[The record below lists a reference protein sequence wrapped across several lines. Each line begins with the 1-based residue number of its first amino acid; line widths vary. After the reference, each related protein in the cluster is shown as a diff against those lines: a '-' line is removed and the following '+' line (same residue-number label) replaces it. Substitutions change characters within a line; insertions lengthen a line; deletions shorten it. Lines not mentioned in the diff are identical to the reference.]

1 MAAAAIAHVPPP
13 SFHSLEALLTPLTK
27 EAVGSLFSALDA
39 NGDGRLSVEDFANPV
54 THEVSQAAL
63 AQWRRVHAEAKG
75 SAAAAA
81 ACAGAGVP
89 SPPAP
94 ASSSAGSVE
103 LWELQRY
110 FLRAAEV
117 HAHASPAIQAL
128 VNGHVR
134 RVGRDIANMLNLRV
148 GVDAQK
154 KRSRSECESEGAA
167 AAAADAGGGGGGAEA
182 AAGGEKRHRVTTTT
196 AAAAAA
202 AAATAT
208 AVAAAAAS
216 SAAVQAAAS
225 AAAGVGEHM
234 HALVQLDGDSRRA
247 VTRLFAQLDKTGDGV
262 IALDDFADEEGVS
275 AEMHALFGE
284 LRALFAV
291 AGGGG
296 GAAAASIRQ
305 TDFLRFF
312 LRQGVLFLQSDPD
325 CALAVNGAVQD
336 AVAAFYEAT
345 ARPLDVEVAARSGAA
360 DVEDVRGGFGNLRVA
375 SAVGSEVSALDSFEY
390 AVDDAPDGGGGGEG
404 GAQAQ

>member
-1 MAAAAIAHVPPP
+1 MTTTTAAHVPRAPPP

-27 EAVGSLFSALDA
+27 EAVGSLFSALDV
-39 NGDGRLSVEDFANPV
+39 NGDGRLSVEDFASPV

-63 AQWRRVHAEAKG
+63 AQWRRVHADAKG
-75 SAAAAA
+75 AAAAA
-81 ACAGAGVP
+81 YAGSLP
-89 SPPAP
+89 SPAP

-103 LWELQRY
+103 LWELERY
-110 FLRAAEV
+110 FLRAAEA
-117 HAHASPAIQAL
+117 HAHASPAIQAAL
-128 VNGHVR
+128 NGHVH

-154 KRSRSECESEGAA
+154 KRSRRSARLTTAA
-167 AAAADAGGGGGGAEA
+167 
-182 AAGGEKRHRVTTTT
+182 T
-196 AAAAAA
+196 AAAAAT
-202 AAATAT
+202 TAT
-208 AVAAAAAS
+208 VVAAAAAS
-216 SAAVQAAAS
+216 SAAVHAAAS

-247 VTRLFAQLDKTGDGV
+247 VARLFAQLDKTGDGV

-284 LRALFAV
+284 LRALFGAV
-291 AGGGG
+291 AAGGGR
-296 GAAAASIRQ
+296 GATAAASIRLPE
-305 TDFLRFF
+305 FLRFF

-345 ARPLDVEVAARSGAA
+345 ARPLDVEPAARSVAA

-390 AVDDAPDGGGGGEG
+390 AVDDALDDGGGGEG
-404 GAQAQ
+404 RAQGQ